1 MGQIEFFTGEEG
13 DASDGAGI
21 SYEERL
27 CSQTFSVGWG
37 YVFDG
42 FFAFVGQSVRGIG
55 AVWERGC
62 GFNAF
67 GDHPSDESQ
76 MSRKNPSN
84 DLCNLEA
91 AGCVAVG
98 FAELDSVAGDALPA
112 I

>member
-13 DASDGAGI
+13 DASYGVGI

-42 FFAFVGQSVRGIG
+42 FFAFVGQFICGIR
-55 AVWERGC
+55 AVGERGC

-67 GDHPSDESQ
+67 GVID
-76 MSRKNPSN
+76 
-84 DLCNLEA
+84 
-91 AGCVAVG
+91 
-98 FAELDSVAGDALPA
+98 
-112 I
+112 

>member
-1 MGQIEFFTGEEG
+1 MDQADFFAGEED
-13 DASDGAGI
+13 DAIYGFGI
-21 SYEERL
+21 FDEVRL

-37 YVFDG
+37 YIFDG
-42 FFAFVGQSVRGIG
+42 FVALVGQFVCGIR
-55 AVWERGC
+55 AVGERGC

-67 GDHPSDESQ
+67 SDHTSDESQ

-84 DLCNLEA
+84 DLCNLEM